1 MKRYLLMLLV
11 AVFTTPALSQDD
23 LQRYLPQD
31 QLHWLSGDGDER
43 YLALKKEYLQ
53 AFERGQM
60 VLLPDWHYHPLQSF
74 YIRPVYESAPDFG
87 WTTWALTPPDSA
99 IRTSKL
105 QTPATTTHFPDAAGE
120 DVFTPLVGALKQR
133 LEALI
138 EETISRPGFSVWVVE
153 GITADIVLR
162 LFESDPAMMP
172 DALILINAYVPQ
184 FQFNRDLAT
193 RISQSQLPVLDIRS
207 AESNRWVNEHWQLR
221 KKLANKYQHPAYRP
235 HQLINSGNTG
245 QQELTSTIKGWL
257 EFHGF

>member
-11 AVFTTPALSQDD
+11 VFFTAPTLSQDD

-31 QLHWLSGDGDER
+31 QLHWLSGNDGER

-53 AFERGQM
+53 AFERGQI

-74 YIRPVYESAPDFG
+74 YIRPVYDSAPDFG
-87 WTTWALTPPDSA
+87 WTTWALTPPDSK

-105 QTPATTTHFPDAAGE
+105 QTPATTTHFPDAVGE
-120 DVFTPLVGALKQR
+120 EVFTPLINALKQR
-133 LEALI
+133 LDLLI

-162 LFESDPAMMP
+162 LFESDPSMMP

-184 FQFNRDLAT
+184 FQYNRDLVT

-207 AESNRWVNEHWQLR
+207 AESNRWVSEHWQLR

-245 QQELTSTIKGWL
+245 QRELTSTIKGWL